1 MFARTLTAIGLALIL
16 AHNPAAAQI
25 RDEGAG
31 RENANHSCMAVN
43 DYAPTRLVGT
53 VEDGLGDWLVW
64 VEDKDGDLWM
74 CNANSDGAVYANV
87 LMEGD
92 LLKGTGAELIGY
104 QATGDRGRTRGFDPV
119 SAAETLCST
128 IGNYIEEMQ
137 IVATVEDGLGD
148 YLVWLQNGEEGLW
161 MCNASSAAELY
172 SFEPVDMPINDV
184 PQSELRYA
192 AWQATSGG
200 A

>member
-1 MFARTLTAIGLALIL
+1 MFVRTLTAIGFALIL
-16 AHNPAAAQI
+16 AHNPATAETPEESVSI
-25 RDEGAG
+25 ENAG
-31 RENANHSCMAVN
+31 RSCMTLN
-43 DYAPTRLVGT
+43 DYAPTQVVGT

-64 VEDKDGDLWM
+64 VKDKDGDLWM

-104 QATGDRGRTRGFDPV
+104 QSVGYRDRTPSFDPV
-119 SAAETLCST
+119 SAAETLCYT

-137 IVATVEDGLGD
+137 VVATVEDGLGD

-161 MCNASSAAELY
+161 MCNASGAAELY

-184 PQSELRYA
+184 AETELRYA
-192 AWQATSGG
+192 
-200 A
+200 